1 MLLTRLQ
8 RQRETR
14 VTRRIHGTPDDA
26 PGHLAH
32 VRLPATHES
41 EVRSAGGQRCSERLP
56 FADNDVRTRITP
68 LARWR
73 QQCQR
78 NGVYHCDHE
87 RVVPMRPV
95 GKLVDILQHTEEIR
109 LWDHKR
115 GKVSALVRFEGIEN
129 SVAALLGERHTQ
141 QLDVLIRDD
150 AVRYLTVNRVH
161 RRRNQHPAR
170 LPMRTHSH

>member
-1 MLLTRLQ
+1 
-8 RQRETR
+8 
-14 VTRRIHGTPDDA
+14 
-26 PGHLAH
+26 
-32 VRLPATHES
+32 
-41 EVRSAGGQRCSERLP
+41 
-56 FADNDVRTRITP
+56 
-68 LARWR
+68 
-73 QQCQR
+73 
-78 NGVYHCDHE
+78 
-87 RVVPMRPV
+87 MRPV

-150 AVRYLTVNRVH
+150 AVRYLTVYRVY